1 MDVWKLVVNIL
12 CLTLDVLLFI
22 AAVINIIGAVSGHGS
37 FVEVIEI
44 IYVCIVTTALF
55 LAETIP
61 ARKLRELIGT
71 YCRFWL
77 KLLGRGLLYLLI
89 GCLTFRIAEGT
100 ANSSYVMAVSICS
113 IAVGLLFSIGH
124 FFCNYEFCV
133 GDLFQSCQS
142 KV

>member
-12 CLTLDVLLFI
+12 CLTLDVLVFI
-22 AAVINIIGAVSGHGS
+22 AAVINIITVARTPGS
-37 FVEVIEI
+37 FIEI
-44 IYVCIVTTALF
+44 IEMIYVCIITTALF
-55 LAETIP
+55 VAETIP

-89 GCLTFRIAEGT
+89 GCLIFRTSTAT
-100 ANSSYVMAVSICS
+100 ANSTYVLAVSIVS
-113 IAVGLLFSIGH
+113 IVMGFLFSVGH